1 MYDLLYFIRMFIYI
15 VTIPLLIIS
24 IIIKNKCINKNNFII
39 SIFMLVYLTL
49 ELFFINKLVN
59 VGLDFLS
66 ILLKS
71 VVTSILLVISIIV
84 NKIKLSNV
92 IDEKSNYFI
101 KNYSKIFIILVLLIT
116 TIAFLYEL
124 FIINKAKLIMVYLD
138 RSFMFASDPVQIS
151 VSDNSVKKFSLKHN
165 LVTKDNKEN
174 KFIYYYFKDN
184 ENQEINLD
192 SSEDTELKNVDM
204 NIVNKIYDDILSKY
218 HNEIDINLES
228 IVMIENTNYYIIEY
242 YSRDTRSN
250 NKVLYNNGEYITE
263 FEVSGDL
270 DEVYIFQ
277 K

>member
-270 DEVYIFQ
+270 EKVYIL

>member
-116 TIAFLYEL
+116 TIVFLYEL

-184 ENQEINLD
+184 DNQEINLD